1 MSIFKKL
8 SILFTLSLVVMII
21 IGVWIDEINSK
32 RIDDLIKE
40 KYLKVSNEILENI
53 DNKETIN
60 DLVTNVITSYSIHY
74 TKLYESEI

>member
-60 DLVTNVITSYSIHY
+60 DLIINY
-74 TKLYESEI
+74 KLKKLI